1 MDDILIQSIDKASAL
16 LLLQEVLL
24 RCRKHNITLSLK
36 KIKLG
41 VSVQFAGF
49 IITDKGVYPNPE
61 KTAAI
66 TNQLGMFL
74 PDLAHMTDPLRQ
86 LLKKHVVFDWRPE
99 HSEAFKIIKAALT
112 SDLVVATYNPLRDT
126 ALLTDASRLHG
137 LGYALIQYDENRILR
152 LVQCG
157 SRSLLPAESRYATIE
172 LECLAIQWAAHH
184 CRHYLLGRPNFTE
197 SSRNLFL
204 ILQIIAFFVSARN
217 WSISVSTFPG

>member
-1 MDDILIQSIDKASAL
+1 MGLNPSSDEWCARSDHALLGLPVLKIVDDILIQSIDKASALL

-41 VSVQFAGF
+41 TSVQFAGF

-66 TNQLGMFL
+66 ADFPQPTDVSTVRRFLGMANQLGFFL

-99 HSEAFKIIKAALT
+99 HSEAFKTIKAALT
-112 SDLVVATYNPLRDT
+112 SDLVVAPYNPLRDT
-126 ALLTDASRLHG
+126 ALLTDASHLHG
-137 LGYALIQYDENRILR
+137 LGYALIQYDENKILR
-152 LVQCG
+152 LVQC
-157 SRSLLPAESRYATIE
+157 S
-172 LECLAIQWAAHH
+172 
-184 CRHYLLGRPNFTE
+184 
-197 SSRNLFL
+197 
-204 ILQIIAFFVSARN
+204 
-217 WSISVSTFPG
+217 